1 MRHLLITILLGHLS
15 THLWHRSK
23 IKLVLCSKVVLDG
36 GILHNTRN
44 HATISYKSIFFLST
58 LNEWL
63 LLTNYLLVRADQ
75 NTNYSCKRPHFVI
88 VFVRA
93 FCLVFTFLDLW
104 LPWSVS
110 HSVLYLF
117 RMLGLIL
124 HFICLGLGSSKSV
137 EVYCSSSVFQSQP
150 SFAALLR
157 LFIFFVC
164 VDSSVTDGKNK
175 QST

>member
-1 MRHLLITILLGHLS
+1 MPQLPTS
-15 THLWHRSK
+15 QF
-23 IKLVLCSKVVLDG
+23 
-36 GILHNTRN
+36 
-44 HATISYKSIFFLST
+44 FFLST

-75 NTNYSCKRPHFVI
+75 NTNYSCKRPHYVI

-157 LFIFFVC
+157 LFIFFLC
-164 VDSSVTDGKNK
+164 VSIRLSLMVKINRARKDICDNSGISISEGCNYHLIIGP
-175 QST
+175 